1 MPPNISK
8 GSAISILLQEF
19 QIQPEEV
26 ACIGDSYND
35 IPMFS
40 LTPHSFAM
48 SQADDAVKEHAHYV
62 VDTVK
67 DAVNQVLV
75 IMKTIKIRLNPY
87 KDESYFYFFTC

>member
-1 MPPNISK
+1 SK
-8 GSAISILLQEF
+8 GFAISILLKEF
-19 QIQPEEV
+19 QIQPEEI

-62 VDTVK
+62 VNTVK
-67 DAVNQVLV
+67 DAVNHV
-75 IMKTIKIRLNPY
+75 ITHNKNTTHSL
-87 KDESYFYFFTC
+87 